1 MARMNGGRR
10 GNKVSLGGGGS
21 AEGGCQTK
29 GGSDMVPRA
38 RRSSSQVA
46 RVLRLLL
53 ATVLVNPKT
62 SPDEP

>member
-46 RVLRLLL
+46 CLESFACFWPPSL
-53 ATVLVNPKT
+53 
-62 SPDEP
+62 

>member
-38 RRSSSQVA
+38 RRSSLQVA
-46 RVLRLLL
+46 CLESFACFWPPSL
-53 ATVLVNPKT
+53 
-62 SPDEP
+62 